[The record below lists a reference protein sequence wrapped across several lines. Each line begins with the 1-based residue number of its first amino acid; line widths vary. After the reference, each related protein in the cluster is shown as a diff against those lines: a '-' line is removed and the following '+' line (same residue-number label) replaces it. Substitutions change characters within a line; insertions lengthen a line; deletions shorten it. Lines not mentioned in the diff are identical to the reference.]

1 MKTRNRILIG
11 LAAASLVGAII
22 FVIRKKNTRKMLKQ
36 IADEGYETAHDILFP
51 NKSKRDSRLQYGPV
65 IPAE

>member
-1 MKTRNRILIG
+1 MKTRNKILFG
-11 LAAASLVGAII
+11 LSVAAIVGLIVY
-22 FVIRKKNTRKMLKQ
+22 VIRKKNTKKMLNQ

-51 NKSKRDSRLQYGPV
+51 NKEKRDSRLQYGPV